1 MKPPADFQ
9 WRDYYCLCVAFPQPS
24 ANRWEDDN
32 GWRVGGLRKDAG
44 WKEKRQIGVSEDP
57 HLPDPIRHKPPAR
70 CVRLNAFL
78 MLHLSAVCLFVGLF
92 LIFISKVSFIFWQT
106 QKCSMGKIFQKTVGD
121 KLQSNST
128 GWNIYLR
135 CSARHAT
142 QLCLAPPFPYVYGC
156 MLPDVIEVKCL
167 CLRVQ
172 QLHLGFHPEK
182 PPIYRASTNLL
193 LKNGK
198 THQSFCHICR
208 FSYVAFRG
216 PNLLPFFSI
225 FPSNIASL

>member
-1 MKPPADFQ
+1 MHQNAWSLLPISSGEIITVCVSRSPSPPPIGGRMTMEGEWEDSEKTAGEKNRGRLGSLKTPVFQ
-9 WRDYYCLCVAFPQPS
+9 IPS
-24 ANRWEDDN
+24 A
-32 GWRVGGLRKDAG
+32 
-44 WKEKRQIGVSEDP
+44 
-57 HLPDPIRHKPPAR
+57 HKPPAR

-78 MLHLSAVCLFVGLF
+78 MLHLSAVCLFVGLS

-172 QLHLGFHPEK
+172 QLHLGFHPENLLFIEP
-182 PPIYRASTNLL
+182 PPICWRMEKHIKVLPYLSLQL
-193 LKNGK
+193 C
-198 THQSFCHICR
+198 SFP
-208 FSYVAFRG
+208 G
-216 PNLLPFFSI
+216 P
-225 FPSNIASL
+225 